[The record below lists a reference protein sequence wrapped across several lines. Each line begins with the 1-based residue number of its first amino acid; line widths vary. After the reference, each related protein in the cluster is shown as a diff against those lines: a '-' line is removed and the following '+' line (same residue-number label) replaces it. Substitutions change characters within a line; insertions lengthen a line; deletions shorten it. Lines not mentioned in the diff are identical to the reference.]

1 MNSRWKNIGLW
12 TSTVTNVVGVALM
25 VGLAPDKAKLI
36 IAVAGLVI
44 GFLNQ
49 AGIISNPTSGAGYP
63 DEDLTVK
70 NRLQNIKKEME

>member
-1 MNSRWKNIGLW
+1 MNSRWKNVGLW

-49 AGIISNPTSGAGYP
+49 AGIISNPTSGTGYP
-63 DEDLTVK
+63 DEDERAID
-70 NRLQNIKKEME
+70 RLKKYDGEG